1 MKFARNAQS
10 LDASYIR
17 EILSAANQP
26 EMISMAGGLP
36 ASSFLPVELVRS
48 TCEALAD
55 NRHLFQYGNSQGYS
69 PLLSTLQR
77 SAKTQNPWLIC
88 NGSQQALDLI
98 ARALLE
104 PGDQVIAEIPAY
116 LGALQ
121 VFQLSGIKVCP
132 LMSSTNGPDLDQLE
146 NYLKGGNIKLFYS
159 VPDFHNPTG
168 RVWSTETRIAVA
180 KLCRHYGVTLVEDA
194 PYRELRFAG
203 EQLDTV
209 SEHCP
214 ELSISLK
221 SFSKIGFPGLR
232 VGAMSGPA
240 DFIAVA
246 ERIKQATDLHT
257 GIPQQ
262 AMIDALLNH
271 PQFNEHLLLLRQG
284 YQARYQHLSNALQ
297 QQLGDLVQFDT
308 VEGGM
313 FVWLTLSQG
322 NSSDVAARAL
332 QHKLAVVPGAAF
344 YPIDMA
350 LENNALRLNFSNT
363 DPTFFPE
370 AVNRLAQAL
379 GPMALTA

>member
-36 ASSFLPVELVRS
+36 ASSLLPVQLIRA
-48 TCEALAD
+48 TCESLAD
-55 NRHLFQYGNSQGYS
+55 NHHLFQYGSSQGYE
-69 PLLSTLQR
+69 PLIDTMKQQSQH
-77 SAKTQNPWLIC
+77 SDKPWLIC

-104 PGDQVIAEIPAY
+104 AGDNIVAEVPAY

-121 VFQLSGIKVCP
+121 VFQLTGATICP
-132 LMSSTNGPDLDQLE
+132 LNSDTAGPDLNQLE
-146 NYLKGGNIKLFYS
+146 DYFKHHNVKLFYC

-168 RVWSTETRIAVA
+168 RVWPRETRIAVA
-180 KLCRHYGVTLVEDA
+180 QLCRDYDVTLIEDA

-203 EQLDTV
+203 EQLGYV
-209 SEHCP
+209 SDLCP
-214 ELSISLK
+214 EISIRLT

-232 VGAMSGPA
+232 VGAMNGPTA
-240 DFIAVA
+240 FITIA

-262 AMIDALLNH
+262 AIIHALLNH
-271 PQFNEHLLLLRQG
+271 AEFEQHLTRLRRG
-284 YQARYQHLSNALQ
+284 YQERYQCLSRELT
-297 QQLGDLVQFDT
+297 QQLGDQIQFDT

-313 FVWLTLSQG
+313 FVWLKLTQG
-322 NSSDVAARAL
+322 DSAEIAARAL
-332 QHKLAVVPGAAF
+332 QHNLAVVPGAAF
-344 YPIDMA
+344 YPTDTA
-350 LENNALRLNFSNT
+350 LENHALRLNFSNT
-363 DPTFFPE
+363 DPALFPE
-370 AVNRLAQAL
+370 AVARLAKAL
-379 GPMALTA
+379 